1 MTTHSSEASG
11 THHSLHSLPGRNSD
25 NATALKL
32 PAFPTTLSHHHTM
45 TTPPS
50 PTDDGTFPRSLVY
63 WAILLSSTLTS
74 GTAFGWPS
82 LKLILEDEGVMRDAC
97 PGSNATFTAD
107 CTARQLNFTTIYMGG
122 FFSLLASRLVFG
134 IALDYVGPR
143 WSSCVGIIMVLAGAV
158 CLALGDSLGPLFAGF
173 ALIGFGGP
181 GLHVSAFHVSNLFPA
196 QKRRGVISS
205 FSGAFGL
212 SGVLFV
218 PFRLLYVGGV
228 TRAAIFIGWAVAV
241 AVIFVVVF
249 LSQPMRSFRPGQIVR
264 RRRLLVVD
272 GGGGDGGS
280 DGGSGSGK
288 GGQVNPSAQ
297 VTASTSSASSTPA
310 TTSAPSFLSSPPG
323 TDDTLTNDDTD
334 GPTKCTLL
342 VINASTGTGHEEQEI
357 GEQVGGD
364 EQRNNDPAGG
374 VVASSREHH
383 GDAGS
388 DKQRRGGG
396 TGTYQ
401 SPMQRMGIG
410 RMGKFTTPSSNSGT
424 STPPAATGLVKDEG
438 LFPADLRDRQLW
450 PQVKTFEAV
459 GVTMFLSLSFLNMTF
474 YVSNSRE
481 ILNLLGDGATGN
493 TFVVVFNMLSAFG
506 IVFTPL
512 TARLLSRMGLVFTM
526 YVVVGSSILYG
537 VLTFVPSLEAQVLT
551 FMVWSFARFTLWAA
565 YFSFLPAAFGFRTFG
580 RINGIISVAS
590 AVVNLLNYP
599 LTALS
604 LSLGSFAPVIG
615 GLTVVQALLAV
626 FPVCLH
632 VRRGRRRR
640 RQAAKAAANE
650 DVSGVVA

>member
-1 MTTHSSEASG
+1 MA
-11 THHSLHSLPGRNSD
+11 
-25 NATALKL
+25 
-32 PAFPTTLSHHHTM
+32 
-45 TTPPS
+45 TPPS
-50 PTDDGTFPRSLVY
+50 PAVDGTFPRSLVY
-63 WAILLSSTLTS
+63 WAVLLSSTLTS

-143 WSSCVGIIMVLAGAV
+143 WASCVGIGMVLAGAV
-158 CLALGDSLGPLFAGF
+158 CLALGDSLAPLFAGF

-241 AVIFVVVF
+241 AVIFAVVL

-272 GGGGDGGS
+272 DGGLKVAGGGGGDGSSG
-280 DGGSGSGK
+280 GGSGSGK
-288 GGQVNPSAQ
+288 DGQGGGQGGSGKVGKSLGGEVTPSAQ
-297 VTASTSSASSTPA
+297 VTASTSSTSS
-310 TTSAPSFLSSPPG
+310 TTSAPPSLSSLSSLSSPPPG
-323 TDDTLTNDDTD
+323 TDDTLTDDDTN
-334 GPTKCTLL
+334 GPTKCTSI
-342 VINASTGTGHEEQEI
+342 VINAGSGTDHDEQEI

-364 EQRNNDPAGG
+364 EQSNNDPAG
-374 VVASSREHH
+374 SREHH
-383 GDAGS
+383 GDTGS
-388 DKQRRGGG
+388 DKQRAAPAEHGGRGGG

-410 RMGKFTTPSSNSGT
+410 RTGIADATPSSN
-424 STPPAATGLVKDEG
+424 TGLVKDEG
-438 LFPADLRDRQLW
+438 LFPADLRGRQLW

-459 GVTMFLSLSFLNMTF
+459 GVTLFLSLSFLNMTF

-493 TFVVVFNMLSAFG
+493 SFVVIFNILSAFG

-512 TARLLSRMGLVFTM
+512 TARLLSHMGLVFTM

-551 FMVWSFARFTLWAA
+551 FIVWSFARFTLWAA
-565 YFSFLPAAFGFRTFG
+565 YFSFLPTAFGFRTFG

-615 GLTVVQALLAV
+615 GLTVVQALLAA

-640 RQAAKAAANE
+640 RQAA
-650 DVSGVVA
+650 